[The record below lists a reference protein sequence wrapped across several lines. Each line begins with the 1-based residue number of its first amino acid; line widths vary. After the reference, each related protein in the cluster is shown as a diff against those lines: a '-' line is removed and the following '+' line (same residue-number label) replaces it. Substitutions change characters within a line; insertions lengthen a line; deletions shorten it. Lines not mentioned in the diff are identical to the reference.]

1 MTTTIE
7 ASLGKEP
14 AETKRQIAPLP
25 ERGENK
31 QTESEINLA
40 CFVLLL
46 KSVSDLEFNTSKWQ

>member
-1 MTTTIE
+1 
-7 ASLGKEP
+7 
-14 AETKRQIAPLP
+14 LP